1 MITAI
6 ATLTSTSI
14 NDSFLV
20 KQVTE
25 IFEFEKLLAE
35 VRIAHSITVKSNT
48 TKINREGREGVD
60 GNWGFDLH
68 ALGLG
73 FINRKTNR
81 KWEWD

>member
-14 NDSFLV
+14 NDSVLV

-60 GNWGFDLH
+60 GN
-68 ALGLG
+68 
-73 FINRKTNR
+73 
-81 KWEWD
+81 